1 MINTASL
8 YKARYWVYASTG
20 YYEGTA
26 LSRSPKK
33 ANALAE
39 NRAWEAL
46 AEGDNKVG
54 YCSGIAAD
62 GHEVWRG
69 GKLICQVCNI

>member
-26 LSRSPKK
+26 LSRSPKTSCHK
-33 ANALAE
+33 YRYNAFFSLHVFLFSFEKGLASD
-39 NRAWEAL
+39 RPATHL
-46 AEGDNKVG
+46 RYQGLVL
-54 YCSGIAAD
+54 
-62 GHEVWRG
+62 GH
-69 GKLICQVCNI
+69 N